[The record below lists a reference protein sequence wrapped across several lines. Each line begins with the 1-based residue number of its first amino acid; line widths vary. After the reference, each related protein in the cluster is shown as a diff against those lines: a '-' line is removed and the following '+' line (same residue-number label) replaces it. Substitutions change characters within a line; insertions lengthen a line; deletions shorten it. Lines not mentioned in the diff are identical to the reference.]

1 MPLPKT
7 TPPARRSV
15 TAAGEVGPGLRN
27 IRRRVTLACPR
38 GVGSNV
44 RPLAIDVEAMYRRY
58 GPMVLRRC
66 RQILGDGPQA
76 SDAMQDVFVQIVR
89 RRDVLDDRASSSLLY
104 RTATNVCLNRLRS
117 ARRKPMTPDTDS
129 IAQIAAAGAQLDRT
143 GARAMLARLFG
154 GEPESTAT
162 IAMLHL
168 HDGLTLEQTAR
179 EVGMSVSGVRKRL
192 RKLRA
197 TLSTLEP
204 DTPPN
209 TRPEAR
215 P

>member
-1 MPLPKT
+1 MRFSRP
-7 TPPARRSV
+7 
-15 TAAGEVGPGLRN
+15 
-27 IRRRVTLACPR
+27 RVTLRRAS
-38 GVGSNV
+38 GVAPPG
-44 RPLAIDVEAMYRRY
+44 REAAHPLAVDVEAMYRRY

-66 RQILGDGPQA
+66 QQILKDPQQA

-89 RRDVLDDRASSSLLY
+89 HRERLDDRASSSLLY

-117 ARRKPMTPDTDS
+117 QRRKPAEPASDA
-129 IAQIAAAGAQLDRT
+129 IGRIAAAGAELDR
-143 GARAMLARLFG
+143 GEARALLRRLFG

-168 HDGLTLEQTAR
+168 HDGLTLEETAR

-192 RKLRA
+192 RKLKASLGDLAAFGDGA
-197 TLSTLEP
+197 T
-204 DTPPN
+204 
-209 TRPEAR
+209 EAR